1 MRSAG
6 TIPASRLEIF
16 TYLDFLLICVNSLQV
31 FQIAALLFAVHPVH
45 TEAVAGAV
53 GRAELL
59 SSIFFLLALLSYH
72 KQSGGRVNPRSYLH
86 LLLPGLAAGLAMLS
100 KEQGVTVI
108 GLCIVHE
115 LCWLQ
120 DLHKTI
126 TRLLLNP
133 KSSPKPKEL
142 LQRLLP
148 SFLPVFSLICSLALL
163 LVARLLLQG
172 SSLPVFTKFDNP
184 GSHATA
190 LPKALTL
197 THLLYVNL
205 SLLFCPSNLCC
216 DWTMGSIPL
225 INSLSDPRNLLTFL
239 TIVAILHLVFAT
251 LKTGNPLSR

>member
-1 MRSAG
+1 MKS
-6 TIPASRLEIF
+6 P
-16 TYLDFLLICVNSLQV
+16 QV
-31 FQIAALLFAVHPVH
+31 SQIAALLFAVHPVH

-59 SSIFFLLALLSYH
+59 SSIFFLLALLSFH
-72 KQSGGRVNPRSYLH
+72 KHSGRGAAAKSGSYLH

-120 DLHKTI
+120 DLHKTL

-148 SFLPVFSLICSLALL
+148 SFLPVFSLIL
-163 LVARLLLQG
+163 
-172 SSLPVFTKFDNP
+172 
-184 GSHATA
+184 
-190 LPKALTL
+190 
-197 THLLYVNL
+197 HLF
-205 SLLFCPSNLCC
+205 STDNLCQIS
-216 DWTMGSIPL
+216 T
-225 INSLSDPRNLLTFL
+225 
-239 TIVAILHLVFAT
+239 
-251 LKTGNPLSR
+251 KSRHEIKWQQYLQADKNEFY